1 MENLKDSIKKEGSIS
16 QNIDKNF
23 YLEYYYLLL
32 EQLEALPGHSENSGE
47 NMYIWE

>member
-23 YLEYYYLLL
+23 YLEYYYLYRDELIRSL
-32 EQLEALPGHSENSGE
+32 KDNKNLSDLNGE
-47 NMYIWE
+47 R